1 MNQQPSMILTLKV
14 VEAERLKIASSKT
27 LAYVRF
33 EGNSGHPIPH
43 KKNRLVQFA
52 ISRPALSGFQTL

>member
-33 EGNSGHPIPH
+33 DG
-43 KKNRLVQFA
+43 KKRH
-52 ISRPALSGFQTL
+52 

>member
-27 LAYVRF
+27 LANVRF
-33 EGNSGHPIPH
+33 WGIATLDLTANEADCAAVPPLNRSG
-43 KKNRLVQFA
+43 KNL
-52 ISRPALSGFQTL
+52 